1 MSRKTSASDTAVLE
15 LTPPQTMLAAAIDR
29 FGGPEVITP
38 RKLEVPVPG
47 PNEILVAL
55 HTSGVGEW
63 DAWHRQGGDAP
74 ANPRFPMVLGT
85 DGAGKVAARGSRVRR
100 FEEGERVYAYDYV
113 RRGFY
118 AQYVTV
124 AADHAGLVPDSLEL
138 GQAGAIACI
147 GLTALQGVD
156 DALRVKSG
164 DALIVHGASGGV
176 GHLALQFAKLRGAR
190 VLATASGEGGV
201 ALARE
206 LGADAVLDGKR
217 EDIKAAAQR
226 FEPGGVD
233 AVLAFVGGESLER
246 CLDVLRD
253 GGRLAYPNGIEPE
266 PAMRRG
272 VKVVPYDGTP
282 GVRQFERLGRA
293 IEAANLKVRIGAEF
307 PLADAAQAHRRLE
320 AGHLIGKMVLRV

>member
-1 MSRKTSASDTAVLE
+1 MSQNTSTSDAAVLE
-15 LTPPQTMLAAAIDR
+15 VTTPQTMLAAAIDR

-38 RKLEVPVPG
+38 RKLAVPAPG
-47 PNEILVAL
+47 PNEILIAL

-74 ANPRFPMVLGT
+74 ANPRFPMALGT
-85 DGAGKVAARGSRVRR
+85 DGAGNVAARGARVRR

-118 AQYVTV
+118 AEYVTV
-124 AADHAGLVPDSLEL
+124 AVDHAGRVPDTLDL
-138 GQAGAIACI
+138 GHAGAIACI

-164 DALIVHGASGGV
+164 DAVIVHGASGGV

-190 VLATASGEGGV
+190 VLATASGEDGV

-206 LGADAVLDGKR
+206 LGAGMVVDGKR

-226 FEPGGVD
+226 FAPEGID

-246 CLDVLRD
+246 CLDALRG

-266 PAMRRG
+266 PATRRSA
-272 VKVVPYDGTP
+272 KFIPYDGTP
-282 GVRQFERLGRA
+282 GARQFERLGRA

-307 PLADAAQAHRRLE
+307 PLAEAAKAHQRLA
-320 AGHLIGKMVLRV
+320 AGHLLGKSVLRI

>member
-1 MSRKTSASDTAVLE
+1 MSQKTSASGTAVLE
-15 LTPPQTMLAAAIDR
+15 VTLPETMLAAAIDR
-29 FGGPEVITP
+29 FGAPEVITP
-38 RKLEVPVPG
+38 RKLAVPVPG
-47 PNEILVAL
+47 PNEILIAL
-55 HTSGVGEW
+55 HTSGVGPW

-74 ANPRFPMVLGT
+74 ANPRFPLVLGV
-85 DGAGKVAARGSRVRR
+85 DGAGNVAARGSRVRR

-118 AQYVTV
+118 AEYVTV
-124 AADHAGLVPDSLEL
+124 AADHAGRVPDILEL
-138 GQAGAIACI
+138 GQAGAIPCV

-164 DALIVHGASGGV
+164 DAVIVHGASGGV

-190 VLATASGEGGV
+190 VLATASGEDGV

-206 LGADAVLDGKR
+206 LGADAAVDGKR

-226 FEPGGVD
+226 FEPDGID

-246 CLDVLRD
+246 CLDVLRN

-266 PAMRRG
+266 PAKRHG
-272 VKVVPYDGTP
+272 VKFIPYDGTP

-307 PLADAAQAHRRLE
+307 PLADAAKAHQRLE
-320 AGHLIGKMVLRV
+320 AGHLIGKMVLRI